1 MRKRYLVIN
10 MKYPINLSAQTP
22 FLVVKANVRRLIAA
36 TAILSALALNAQLLH
51 GQVQP
56 AVALINP
63 RGVAFSPATGKAY
76 TVDQKRGAV
85 DISDDATGSTVHV
98 KVGAG
103 PVSIAVNAANGRAY
117 IVNGDDGTVSVID
130 GKTDQVVATVPAANH
145 PYAIAANPVTGKVYV
160 SRTYSDEITVIDAA
174 TNTPTGITT
183 GSPDFIAVDAN
194 ADKIYLLG
202 YEGGTVSVLD
212 GMSGII
218 SKRSAG
224 MHAWNIAVNEASG
237 TVYVPKSGNA
247 EVVAFST
254 GSASSTTIPTGEIP
268 CAIGINLRTNAVYV
282 VNYGSNNV
290 TVIDGATGKPVVT
303 VPVGYRPEAIAVDSV
318 NNLIYV
324 ANTRGDSVTAIDG
337 ASNHV
342 LSTLPAGKSP
352 YALAVN
358 PEAGKLHVANLDDR
372 SFTII
377 DVKHIRKSMR

>member
-1 MRKRYLVIN
+1 
-10 MKYPINLSAQTP
+10 MKYPINLSAGKQP
-22 FLVVKANVRRLIAA
+22 LIVKISGRRLIAA
-36 TAILSALALNAQLLH
+36 TAILSALTLNALLLH

-76 TVDQKRGAV
+76 TVDQKRSAV

-117 IVNGDDGTVSVID
+117 VVNGDSGTVSVID
-130 GKTDQVVATVPAANH
+130 GKTDQVVATVPAADH

-160 SRTYSDEITVIDAA
+160 SRTYSDEITVIDGT
-174 TNTPTGITT
+174 TNTATGIKT
-183 GSPDFIAVDAN
+183 GSPDFIAIN
-194 ADKIYLLG
+194 AKMDKIYLLG
-202 YEGGTVSVLD
+202 YEGGTVSVLH
-212 GMSGII
+212 GTNGTV

-224 MHAWNIAVNEASG
+224 MHAWNIAVDEASG
-237 TVYVPKSGNA
+237 TVYVPRPGNA
-247 EVVAFST
+247 ELVAFPAD
-254 GSASSTTIPTGEIP
+254 SASSTTIPTGEIP
-268 CAIGINLRTNAVYV
+268 CAVGINLRTNDVYV
-282 VNYGSNNV
+282 VNYGSNSV
-290 TVIDGATGKPVVT
+290 TVIDRATGKPVAT
-303 VPVGYRPEAIAVDSV
+303 VPVGDRPEAIAVDSV

-324 ANTRGDSVTAIDG
+324 ANMHSDSVTAIDG

-342 LSTLPAGKSP
+342 LATLPAGKNP